1 MTTRLAIG
9 ITLGLAISASALADV
24 SGTYQME
31 DTRMV
36 ISVRDD
42 NHVRMDMDKNN
53 FLLLTGSKTYSVRK
67 EGKGWVAM
75 DLAEIG
81 KMTGAMGGMPFAGD
95 EEEEEHDLSDGD
107 FRDTGRTETVAGYKG
122 RVYEVT
128 DPDGERSEVVLTN
141 HKDITS
147 LTRGMIRMGQQSAQ
161 NMGFADTSEL
171 PLEVVN
177 SGYTGMLRQD
187 RNVKLLSV
195 DTSDKGK
202 GYFELPSG
210 TTMQT
215 MPKMPDMKNM
225 MPQDMNMDDM
235 KAKMQEAM
243 EQMKRMQQQ

>member
-75 DLAEIG
+75 DMAEIG
-81 KMTGAMGGMPFAGD
+81 KMTSAMGGMPFAGTD
-95 EEEEEHDLSDGD
+95 EDYDDDSADGE

-128 DPDGERSEVVLTN
+128 DADGERYEVVLTN

-147 LTRGMIRMGQQSAQ
+147 LTRGMVRFGQQSAQ
-161 NMGFADTSEL
+161 NMGFADAMDL
-171 PLEVVN
+171 PLDVVN

-187 RNVKLLSV
+187 KNVKLLSV

-210 TTMQT
+210 TTMQA
-215 MPKMPDMKNM
+215 MPKMPDMKSM

>member
-9 ITLGLAISASALADV
+9 LALGLAVSVSAQADIT
-24 SGTYQME
+24 GTYQME

-36 ISVRDD
+36 VSVRDD

-75 DLAEIG
+75 DMAEIG
-81 KMTGAMGGMPFAGD
+81 KMTSAMGGMPYAGNED
-95 EEEEEHDLSDGD
+95 DSDDDSADGE

-128 DPDGERSEVVLTN
+128 DADGERYEVVLTN

-147 LTRGMIRMGQQSAQ
+147 LTRGMMRFGQQSAQ
-161 NMGFADTSEL
+161 NMGFADAMDL
-171 PLEVVN
+171 PLDVIN
-177 SGYTGMLRQD
+177 SGYSGMLRQD
-187 RNVKLLSV
+187 KNVKLLSV
-195 DTSDKGK
+195 DSGDKGK
-202 GYFELPSG
+202 GHFELPPG

>member
-75 DLAEIG
+75 DMAEIG
-81 KMTGAMGGMPFAGD
+81 KMTSAMGGMPFAGTD
-95 EEEEEHDLSDGD
+95 EDYDDDSADGE

-128 DPDGERSEVVLTN
+128 DADGERYEVVLTN

-147 LTRGMIRMGQQSAQ
+147 LTRGMVRFGQQSAQ
-161 NMGFADTSEL
+161 NMGFADAMDL
-171 PLEVVN
+171 PLDVVN

-187 RNVKLLSV
+187 KNVKLLSV

-210 TTMQT
+210 TTMQ
-215 MPKMPDMKNM
+215 KMPDMKSM

>member
-1 MTTRLAIG
+1 MATRFAIG
-9 ITLGLAISASALADV
+9 FALGLAVSVPALADV
-24 SGTYQME
+24 TGTYQME

-42 NHVRMDMDKNN
+42 NHVRMDVDKNN

-75 DLAEIG
+75 DMAEIG
-81 KMTGAMGGMPFAGD
+81 KMTSAMGGMPFAGAD
-95 EEEEEHDLSDGD
+95 EDYDDSADGE

-128 DPDGERSEVVLTN
+128 DADGERYEVVLTN

-147 LTRGMIRMGQQSAQ
+147 LTRGMVRFGQQSAQ
-161 NMGFADTSEL
+161 NMGFADAMDL
-171 PLEVVN
+171 PLDVVN

-187 RNVKLLSV
+187 KNVKLLSV